1 MLDLFQP
8 TPEFGGRGAKQYLA
22 VCRSPFLYREAE
34 RARNQGRLAPDV
46 QVVKPR
52 TRLPSDFDQIF
63 EARGRDQRHTRAA
76 PLQEAVSADGRAVDN
91 VERSPRLGV
100 ALRRAG
106 QATSTLKDGASRIVR
121 S

>member
-1 MLDLFQP
+1 
-8 TPEFGGRGAKQYLA
+8 
-22 VCRSPFLYREAE
+22 
-34 RARNQGRLAPDV
+34 
-46 QVVKPR
+46 
-52 TRLPSDFDQIF
+52 
-63 EARGRDQRHTRAA
+63 
-76 PLQEAVSADGRAVDN
+76 VDN